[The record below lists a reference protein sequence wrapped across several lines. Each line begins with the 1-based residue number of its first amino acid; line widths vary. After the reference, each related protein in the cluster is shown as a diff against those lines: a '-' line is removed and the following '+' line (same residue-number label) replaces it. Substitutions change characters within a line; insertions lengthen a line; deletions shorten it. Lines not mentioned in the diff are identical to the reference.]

1 MENKEAIAG
10 ISSVLECMSSGSPK
24 PSLRW
29 LKDGKPIEVTERH
42 FFAAEEQL
50 LIITGV
56 RDADAGTYTCIM
68 TNDLGVI
75 RGIMQLKVAAA
86 PIVVKA
92 EEMTGIVIIT
102 VVCCAV
108 GTSIIWV
115 VIIYQTKKGRGCT
128 GYVPT
133 DVSPVTDQRR
143 RYDGNGNNGAAVRL
157 MASDVSSKIVSLNEN
172 ESLLDHRYTH
182 QKMIVPL
189 GRSGVTTVGQQQ
201 HQLHEQLQKLHVD
214 NHSPS
219 SDYNYDDVSCID
231 SGTGDSAK
239 RSTTDFYSENGT
251 SEMCCIEVDDKTS
264 PTVSFKTSP
273 TSTPSQDDEENID
286 EPDNFNDVTPTQIN
300 SSSINA
306 TATDNTSEVNIQ
318 TNKLNEFLHHHHLNT
333 IQTA

>member
-1 MENKEAIAG
+1 MENKEAISG
-10 ISSVLECMSSGSPK
+10 ISSVLECMASGSPK

-133 DVSPVTDQRR
+133 DVSPITNQRR

-157 MASDVSSKIVSLNEN
+157 MASDVSNKIVSLNEN
-172 ESLLDHRYTH
+172 EALLDRYTH

-189 GRSGVTTVGQQQ
+189 GQSGVTVGQQQ
-201 HQLHEQLQKLHVD
+201 HQLQEQLQRLHVG

-219 SDYNYDDVSCID
+219 SDYNFDDVSCID

-239 RSTTDFYSENGT
+239 RSTTDFYSDNGT
-251 SEMCCIEVDDKTS
+251 SEMCCIEVDKTS

-273 TSTPSQDDEENID
+273 MTTPCQEDEDHID
-286 EPDNFNDVTPTQIN
+286 EPDSFNDVTPTQLNISN
-300 SSSINA
+300 INA
-306 TATDNTSEVNIQ
+306 NADTSEVNLQI
-318 TNKLNEFLHHHHLNT
+318 NKLNEFLHHHHLNT
-333 IQTA
+333 IQTVN